1 MATTT
6 YKVQAQFPATT
17 VVPTRAYVS
26 NVAITSNLMTV
37 TTAAAHGITQVG
49 TLVKIVGVS
58 TTIDGTYVIQSI
70 PLTTTFTAVSATAT
84 LGSTAVSPVG
94 VATFTPVTSGFLVTN
109 KVVQNYNATI
119 TTGSAHS
126 FSVGDFVVVNIND
139 SIYDNLTGVQITG
152 VPTTTTFTYTVA
164 TQTSATTAVTQG
176 AVGKTT
182 FQSSYTVA
190 AATQGVSST
199 LYVSNASANTAY
211 YRIAVQKS
219 GSALANQWIAYDTS
233 IAPNAFIAFT
243 TGLALNAGEIL
254 TVQAS
259 SNLVTFT
266 LDGSETA

>member
-17 VVPTRAYVS
+17 VNPSRAYVS
-26 NVAITSNLMTV
+26 NVAITSNLLTV
-37 TTAAAHGITQVG
+37 TTAAVHGITQVG
-49 TLVKIVGVS
+49 TIVKIQGVS
-58 TTIDGTYVIQSI
+58 TTVDGTYVIQSI
-70 PLTTTFTAVSATAT
+70 PLTTTFTAVSSTAT
-84 LGSTAVSPVG
+84 LSSTAVSPVG

-109 KVVQNYNATI
+109 KVVQNYVATI

-126 FSVGDFVVVNIND
+126 FSVGDYVAININD
-139 SIYDNLTGVQITG
+139 TIYDNLTGVQITG
-152 VPTTTTFTYTVA
+152 VPTTTTFTYVVS
-164 TQTSATTAVTQG
+164 TQTASTTSVTQG
-176 AVGKTT
+176 ACGKTT

-190 AATQGVSST
+190 ASTQGVSSS
-199 LYVSNASANTAY
+199 LYVANTSSGVAT

-219 GSALANQWIAYDTS
+219 GSSLTNQWIAFDTP
-233 IAPNAFIAFT
+233 IQPFTTTAFT

-259 SNLVTFT
+259 SNLVIFT

>member
-26 NVAITSNLMTV
+26 NVAITSNLLTV

-49 TLVKIVGVS
+49 TLVNIKGVS
-58 TTIDGTYVIQSI
+58 TTVDGTYVIQSI
-70 PLTTTFTAVSATAT
+70 PLTTTFTAVSSTAT
-84 LGSTAVSPVG
+84 LSSTAVSPVG

-109 KVVQNYNATI
+109 KVVQNYVATI

-139 SIYDNLTGVQITG
+139 SIYDSLTGVQITG
-152 VPTTTTFTYTVA
+152 TPTTTTFTYTVT
-164 TQTSATTAVTQG
+164 TQTASTTSVTQG
-176 AVGKTT
+176 ACGKTT

-199 LYVSNASANTAY
+199 LYVSNASSNTAY
-211 YRIAVQKS
+211 YRIAVQKG
-219 GSALANQWIAYDTS
+219 GSALANQYIAYDAS

-243 TGLALNAGEIL
+243 TGLALNAAEIL

-259 SNLVTFT
+259 TNLVTFT